1 MEFNSK
7 TSFRINIDG
16 YDQAIMDGLSS
27 ASKRVAEL
35 GSKDDLEH
43 LILVDLSNG
52 AHSYLEVGNHF
63 SVGFKI

>member
-1 MEFNSK
+1 MISRP
-7 TSFRINIDG
+7 T
-16 YDQAIMDGLSS
+16 LSR
-27 ASKRVAEL
+27 KRTANRCFAEL

>member
-1 MEFNSK
+1 
-7 TSFRINIDG
+7 
-16 YDQAIMDGLSS
+16 MDGLSS